1 MYIYILHHIIY
12 YILIYIIIYII
23 ILYHIYYHILHILYC
38 TCTYKQINKY
48 IYIYIINRIQTAPIV
63 AFLWVGFQPS

>member
-1 MYIYILHHIIY
+1 MYIYITSYNILHINIY
-12 YILIYIIIYII
+12 YNIYII